1 MKKDDVFTDEIIL
14 SYKTSTLE
22 FWAKELK
29 GRIVESNRDKI
40 RDFVRIH
47 DHQSISDLDIV
58 NWTRIENIKWEL
70 MKDTVETKSLFSQID
85 SAIDGERYEEASNL
99 QKIMSQKVGE
109 LTDLYSKYKK
119 NIF

>member
-1 MKKDDVFTDEIIL
+1 
-14 SYKTSTLE
+14 
-22 FWAKELK
+22 
-29 GRIVESNRDKI
+29 
-40 RDFVRIH
+40 
-47 DHQSISDLDIV
+47 
-58 NWTRIENIKWEL
+58 